1 MRERCL
7 QARTANCQTQT
18 DCRMVLCPCV
28 CVCVLQKENRGVL
41 GWQKSHCRGRIRLCG
56 WIHAVIDPQ
65 QWSVCGRGMYEE
77 AREAMSHTKH
87 THRHTHTHTQI
98 RMRNYCK
105 QVISNMRF
113 KLVIDRY
120 WFLITDTDTD
130 NLYVYV
136 PITDIQN
143 RYLFTVIK

>member
-1 MRERCL
+1 MLNNYAVDQQSKTQHMQYSSCQLASMPRWKFILRSTQITTADVRADKLPQLWEMRERCL

-18 DCRMVLCPCV
+18 DCRRVLCPCV

-41 GWQKSHCRGRIRLCG
+41 GWQKSHCRGKIRLCG

-87 THRHTHTHTQI
+87 THTHTHTHTH
-98 RMRNYCK
+98 K
-105 QVISNMRF
+105 
-113 KLVIDRY
+113 
-120 WFLITDTDTD
+120 
-130 NLYVYV
+130 
-136 PITDIQN
+136 
-143 RYLFTVIK
+143 